1 MNEFFEIIFGAYTWV
16 QLLAYVWFFIIGYII
31 YGLIETSGRDKQ
43 SVKTPK
49 KWSWKFWFQDNKRRY
64 LLTILC
70 SYVFFRFYTE
80 LSGHPFGN
88 FDAITLGL
96 LGDGAATVIKKRIK
110 SVNGNR
116 EELTTKI
123 KREQGEIG

>member
-1 MNEFFEIIFGAYTWV
+1 MEEFFEIIFGNFTMV
-16 QLLAYVWFFIIGYII
+16 QLLAYAWFFIIGYII
-31 YGLIETSGRDKQ
+31 YGLIETTGRDKL
-43 SVKTPK
+43 SCKTPR
-49 KWSWKFWFQDNKRRY
+49 KWSWKFWLKDNWRRY

-96 LGDGAATVIKKRIK
+96 LGDGAATTIKKRVKVI
-110 SVNGNR
+110 NGDR
-116 EELTTKI
+116 GELTAKI
-123 KREQGEIG
+123 KKEQGEIG

>member
-1 MNEFFEIIFGAYTWV
+1 MKEFFEIIFGTYTWV
-16 QLLAYVWFFIIGYII
+16 QLLAYAWFFIIGYII
-31 YGLIETSGRDKQ
+31 YGLIETTGRDKL
-43 SVKTPK
+43 SSKTPK
-49 KWSWKFWFQDNKRRY
+49 KWSWKFWFQDNWRRY

-80 LSGHPFGN
+80 LNGHPFGN

-96 LGDGAATVIKKRIK
+96 LGDGAATVIKKRVKAI
-110 SVNGNR
+110 NADR

-123 KREQGEIG
+123 KKEQGEIG

>member
-1 MNEFFEIIFGAYTWV
+1 MDEFFQIIFGDYTMV
-16 QLLAYVWFFIIGYII
+16 QLLAYAWFFVIGYII
-31 YGLIETSGRDKQ
+31 YGLIETTGRDKL
-43 SVKTPK
+43 SRKTPR
-49 KWSWKFWFQDNKRRY
+49 KWSWKFWFKDNWRRY

-96 LGDGAATVIKKRIK
+96 LGDGAATTIKKRVKAI
-110 SVNGNR
+110 NGDR

-123 KREQGEIG
+123 KKEQGELG